1 MSVPYEL
8 SGRTAQKARTR
19 AALIEAAR
27 DLIAAGHNPT
37 VEQAASAASISR
49 TTAYR
54 YFPNQRSLL
63 VAAYPEIE
71 ARSLLDEDPPEEP
84 EARFAQAADRLIAM
98 TRELEREARTALRLS
113 LDADAGEAD
122 ELVLRRGR
130 AIGWLEEAL
139 APLRGEI
146 PEEELR
152 RLVLATRASCGI
164 EALVWLTDVAGLSR
178 EKAAE
183 VMGWSARAL
192 FQSATGGEPR
202 SPASDPGRS
211 SPAGRTTR
219 GPSPGLRGL

>member
-1 MSVPYEL
+1 MQVPYER

-19 AALIEAAR
+19 TALIEAAR
-27 DLIAAGHNPT
+27 ELIAAGRNPT

-63 VAAYPEIE
+63 VAAYPQIE
-71 ARSLLDEDPPEEP
+71 ARSLLEEDPPEEA

-98 TRELEREARTALRLS
+98 TLELEREARTALRLS
-113 LDADAGEAD
+113 LDADAGETD

-130 AIGWLEEAL
+130 AIGWLAEAL

-183 VMGWSARAL
+183 VMRWSARAL
-192 FQSATGGEPR
+192 FQAATG
-202 SPASDPGRS
+202 
-211 SPAGRTTR
+211 AG
-219 GPSPGLRGL
+219 PPH

>member
-1 MSVPYEL
+1 MTMQVPYEL

-19 AALIEAAR
+19 TALIEAAR
-27 DLIAAGHNPT
+27 ELIAAGRNPT

-71 ARSLLDEDPPEEP
+71 ARSLLEEDPPEEA

-98 TRELEREARTALRLS
+98 TLELEREARTALRLS
-113 LDADAGEAD
+113 LDADAGETD

-130 AIGWLEEAL
+130 AIGWLAEAL

-146 PEEELR
+146 PKEEFR

-183 VMGWSARAL
+183 VMRWSARAL
-192 FQSATGGEPR
+192 FQAGTG
-202 SPASDPGRS
+202 
-211 SPAGRTTR
+211 AG
-219 GPSPGLRGL
+219 PPH

>member
-19 AALIEAAR
+19 AALIEAAQ
-27 DLIAAGHNPT
+27 DLIAAGRNPT
-37 VEQAASAASISR
+37 VEQVASAASISR

-84 EARFAQAADRLIAM
+84 EARFAQVADRLIAM
-98 TRELEREARTALRLS
+98 TREREREARAALRIS
-113 LDADAGEAD
+113 LDVDAGEAD
-122 ELVLRRGR
+122 ALVLRRGR
-130 AIGWLEEAL
+130 GIGWLEEAIS
-139 APLRGEI
+139 PLRGEI

-178 EKAAE
+178 QTAAE

-192 FQSATGGEPR
+192 FQAATGGEPPR
-202 SPASDPGRS
+202 SPAR
-211 SPAGRTTR
+211 
-219 GPSPGLRGL
+219 

>member
-1 MSVPYEL
+1 MDMQVPYEL
-8 SGRTAQKARTR
+8 SGRTAQKTRTR
-19 AALIEAAR
+19 TALIEAAR
-27 DLIAAGHNPT
+27 ELIAAGRNPT

-63 VAAYPEIE
+63 VAAYPQIE
-71 ARSLLDEDPPEEP
+71 ARSLLEEDPPEEA

-98 TRELEREARTALRLS
+98 TLELEREARTALRLS
-113 LDADAGEAD
+113 LDADAGETD

-130 AIGWLEEAL
+130 AIGWLADAL

-146 PEEELR
+146 PDEELR

-183 VMGWSARAL
+183 VMRWSARAL
-192 FQSATGGEPR
+192 FQAATG
-202 SPASDPGRS
+202 
-211 SPAGRTTR
+211 AG
-219 GPSPGLRGL
+219 PPH

>member
-1 MSVPYEL
+1 MQVPYEL

-19 AALIEAAR
+19 TALIEAAR
-27 DLIAAGHNPT
+27 ELIAAGRNPT

-71 ARSLLDEDPPEEP
+71 ARSLLEEDPPEEA

-98 TRELEREARTALRLS
+98 TLEREREARTALRLS
-113 LDADAGEAD
+113 LDADAGETD

-130 AIGWLEEAL
+130 AIGWLAEAL

-183 VMGWSARAL
+183 VMRWSARAL
-192 FQSATGGEPR
+192 FQAGTG
-202 SPASDPGRS
+202 
-211 SPAGRTTR
+211 AG
-219 GPSPGLRGL
+219 PPH

>member
-1 MSVPYEL
+1 MRLQYHNDMQVPYEL
-8 SGRTAQKARTR
+8 GGRTAQKVRTR
-19 AALIEAAR
+19 TALIDAAQE
-27 DLIAAGHNPT
+27 LIAAGRNPT
-37 VEQAASAASISR
+37 VEQVASAASISR

-71 ARSLLDEDPPEEP
+71 ARSLLEEDPPEEA
-84 EARFAQAADRLIAM
+84 EARFAQAADHLIEM
-98 TRELEREARTALRLS
+98 TLELEREARTALRLS
-113 LDADAGEAD
+113 LDADAGGAD
-122 ELVLRRGR
+122 DLVLRRGR
-130 AIGWLEEAL
+130 AIGWLAEAL

-183 VMGWSARAL
+183 VMRWSARAL
-192 FQSATGGEPR
+192 FQAGTG
-202 SPASDPGRS
+202 
-211 SPAGRTTR
+211 AG
-219 GPSPGLRGL
+219 PPH